1 MPTRPGERPTCGTII
16 APGRLT
22 GGWRHDVA
30 DCQRLSLDTRG
41 EWSSIGPRSTGSFD
55 YDLEFAPTPD
65 CADVVLAADSRPDQP
80 PEGTTADS
88 SRMVS
93 SIFTAVQEQLGLRLD
108 VATRPRRSHRRR
120 VRRSTERELIMT
132 IDSSITASV
141 LKRIVVAATAI
152 AATIGPAVL
161 LAQIVAP
168 AADAPV
174 FEAASIRPAADTGRR
189 GGRGTPGRFTGFNLP
204 ARQLIRQAYDIHD
217 AQIVGG
223 PDWLATQGFDIN
235 ATSGDQ
241 QPVQMRFMMQTLL
254 RDRFK
259 LTFHTEKRELPIY
272 ALVVAR
278 SDGRLGSGLR
288 RIPDGECPPPGAR
301 RGAPPAGPPPTPP
314 SPSDPN
320 PQMGCG
326 QMMFG
331 PGRLVAHGVEIDMLA
346 RSIGGLPAITSFNR
360 VVRNLTGL
368 EGQYDFDFK
377 WTNEFGPG
385 RGGPGGPPPA
395 GPPPTPGP
403 DDEPTLVTALQE
415 QLGLKLDP
423 RRATVDVLVIDS
435 IEKPTEN

>member
-1 MPTRPGERPTCGTII
+1 
-16 APGRLT
+16 
-22 GGWRHDVA
+22 
-30 DCQRLSLDTRG
+30 
-41 EWSSIGPRSTGSFD
+41 
-55 YDLEFAPTPD
+55 
-65 CADVVLAADSRPDQP
+65 
-80 PEGTTADS
+80 
-88 SRMVS
+88 
-93 SIFTAVQEQLGLRLD
+93 
-108 VATRPRRSHRRR
+108 
-120 VRRSTERELIMT
+120 MT
-132 IDSSITASV
+132 IHSSITASV
-141 LKRIVVAATAI
+141 LRRIVMAATAVAATV
-152 AATIGPAVL
+152 GPAVL
-161 LAQIVAP
+161 LAQVVAP

-223 PDWLATQGFDIN
+223 PDWIATQGYDIN

-241 QPVQMRFMMQTLL
+241 PPVQMRFMMQTLL

-259 LTFHTEKRELPIY
+259 LTFHTETRELPVY

-278 SDGRLGSGLR
+278 SDGRLGPGLR
-288 RIPDGECPPPGAR
+288 RITDGECPPPGAR
-301 RGAPPAGPPPTPP
+301 RGAPPAGPPPAPP

-331 PGRLVAHGVEIDMLA
+331 PGRLVAHGVEIDTLA
-346 RSIGGLPAITSFNR
+346 RSLGGLPAITSFNR
-360 VVRNLTGL
+360 VVQNLTGL

-395 GPPPTPGP
+395 GPPPTPAAG
-403 DDEPTLVTALQE
+403 DEPTLVTALQE

-423 RRATVDVLVIDS
+423 RRATVEVLVIDS

>member
-1 MPTRPGERPTCGTII
+1 
-16 APGRLT
+16 
-22 GGWRHDVA
+22 
-30 DCQRLSLDTRG
+30 
-41 EWSSIGPRSTGSFD
+41 
-55 YDLEFAPTPD
+55 
-65 CADVVLAADSRPDQP
+65 
-80 PEGTTADS
+80 
-88 SRMVS
+88 
-93 SIFTAVQEQLGLRLD
+93 
-108 VATRPRRSHRRR
+108 
-120 VRRSTERELIMT
+120 MT
-132 IDSSITASV
+132 IHSSITASV
-141 LKRIVVAATAI
+141 LKRIVVAATAV
-152 AATIGPAVL
+152 AATVGPAVL
-161 LAQIVAP
+161 LAQVIAP

-204 ARQLIRQAYDIHD
+204 ARQLIRQAYDIND

-223 PDWLATQGFDIN
+223 PDWIATQGFDIN
-235 ATSGDQ
+235 ATAGDQ
-241 QPVQMRFMMQTLL
+241 PPVQMRFMMQTLL

-259 LTFHTEKRELPIY
+259 LTFHTETRELPIY

-301 RGAPPAGPPPTPP
+301 RGAPPAGPPPTLP

-331 PGRLVAHGVEIDMLA
+331 PGRLVAHGVPIDTLA
-346 RSIGGLPAITSFNR
+346 RSLGGLPAITSFNR
-360 VVRNLTGL
+360 VVQNLTGL

-395 GPPPTPGP
+395 GPLPAPGP

-423 RRATVDVLVIDS
+423 RRAAVEVLVIDS
-435 IEKPTEN
+435 IEKPAEN

>member
-1 MPTRPGERPTCGTII
+1 
-16 APGRLT
+16 
-22 GGWRHDVA
+22 
-30 DCQRLSLDTRG
+30 
-41 EWSSIGPRSTGSFD
+41 
-55 YDLEFAPTPD
+55 
-65 CADVVLAADSRPDQP
+65 
-80 PEGTTADS
+80 
-88 SRMVS
+88 
-93 SIFTAVQEQLGLRLD
+93 
-108 VATRPRRSHRRR
+108 
-120 VRRSTERELIMT
+120 MT

-217 AQIVGG
+217 AQVVGG

-326 QMMFG
+326 SDDVRTRPTGCAWRGDRHARAIDWRPAGHHLVQPSRSEPHGPRGSVRLRFQMDE
-331 PGRLVAHGVEIDMLA
+331 RV
-346 RSIGGLPAITSFNR
+346 RS
-360 VVRNLTGL
+360 
-368 EGQYDFDFK
+368 
-377 WTNEFGPG
+377 G

-423 RRATVDVLVIDS
+423 RRSTVDVLVIDS